1 MDQQDPAVIKLP
13 LFSKTSKLAAIPGQ
27 SEGVTYGV
35 VWDACRDPEHGFG
48 YVAELLPG
56 RRARLLAWLAAGGKV
71 YSCDRPLTG
80 LAGLR
85 PSLELVQWQDRKG
98 QGAIRVPD
106 PNGGGQPVIVGEYQT
121 TWDQR
126 YGFVNPTRDPGR
138 FFLTRNWEL
147 RYFLAVSWLT
157 FVHIPQTQGVAAGT
171 GGGRIGEVILDLL
184 DGPLPDALD
193 ALIWRGTTQQGQTSG
208 FERFAARQLVEAG
221 AADVRAVAAEHN
233 VTLVRL
239 GSTSLFW
246 LRFDDDVSPEQRA
259 TLLAVEAALNRLW
272 FVEWAAG
279 AADGGTGML
288 HAFDE
293 RFCAQAAQG
302 ALREISRNAGAVA
315 QRERADN
322 PYRTIRGAEGA
333 RGGIWDVSTRFVD
346 TCERLKLPFRLEY
359 RFDTDLDA
367 GVMAVRFTVP
377 SANAFPA
384 SRMGERGWY
393 DARAGRPAC
402 AAAYAIRLAGLM
414 AQVAFASS
422 VRVMAVDVTAHEDG
436 LAGRPLLSLGF
447 DRTPFLMEALPP
459 LKDGRL
465 DNPMF
470 DDDPLAVL
478 NVLKPV
484 RHAVR
489 FAGDRGLCEIT
500 PLPVH
505 ASLAAKRQEVWR
517 DRRPLPE
524 PLRGLLRADT
534 VAELD
539 VMHDDA
545 VVGDDEV
552 RAILEENEESP
563 LIASV
568 QLEAVLSRI
577 GEIGLDEQGR
587 LPLYCAY
594 PMARLIVSLD
604 SGMGAGSVLPDAEP
618 LRSADTRYWKAPDA
632 AYGAHLWLSRFARQE
647 GDADRGLA
655 EALQC
660 LSLAPTTA
668 RAYIEVAV
676 CHAEQ
681 EQYAQAA
688 ETLTQGL
695 RVALLPGDFLYMYYR
710 LAYALWRIGRTN
722 EAVACY
728 TMVLREP
735 NTALAETARGEL
747 AELRQQIDDTRP
759 PMAVAEAEQVLH
771 AANIPVSPTE
781 AALDAMAAAAVGLTD
796 AGVPMAAHDAVWLMS
811 RHMRN
816 SDVYDSMAASLR
828 DGVADR
834 S

>member
-1 MDQQDPAVIKLP
+1 MDQDPAVIKLP

-56 RRARLLAWLAAGGKV
+56 RRARLLAWLAADGKV

-85 PSLELVQWQDRKG
+85 PSLELAQWQDRKG

-121 TWDQR
+121 TWDKR

-221 AADVRAVAAEHN
+221 AADVRAIAAEHN

>member
-1 MDQQDPAVIKLP
+1 MDRDPAVIKLP

-85 PSLELVQWQDRKG
+85 PSLELAQWQDRKG

-121 TWDQR
+121 TWDKR

-138 FFLTRNWEL
+138 FFLARNWEL

-157 FVHIPQTQGVAAGT
+157 FVHIPQTQGIAAGT
-171 GGGRIGEVILDLL
+171 GGGRIGEVILGLL

-221 AADVRAVAAEHN
+221 AADVRAIAAAHN

-315 QRERADN
+315 QRGRADN

-384 SRMGERGWY
+384 SRMGERDWY

-402 AAAYAIRLAGLM
+402 AATYAIRLAGLM

-710 LAYALWRIGRTN
+710 LAYALWRIGRMN

>member
-1 MDQQDPAVIKLP
+1 MDRDPAVIKLP

-27 SEGVTYGV
+27 PEGVTYGV

-221 AADVRAVAAEHN
+221 AADVRAIAAEHN

-302 ALREISRNAGAVA
+302 ALGEISRNAGAVA

-447 DRTPFLMEALPP
+447 DRTPFLMEASPP

-747 AELRQQIDDTRP
+747 AELRQQIDNTRP

>member
-1 MDQQDPAVIKLP
+1 MDQDPAVIKLP

-27 SEGVTYGV
+27 PEGVTYAV
-35 VWDACRDPEHGFG
+35 VWDACRDPEDGFG

-56 RRARLLAWLAAGGKV
+56 RRARVLAWLGAGGKV
-71 YSCDRPLTG
+71 YSCDRPLSS

-147 RYFLAVSWLT
+147 RYFLAISWLT

-171 GGGRIGEVILDLL
+171 GGGRIGEVILNLL

-193 ALIWRGTTQQGQTSG
+193 ALIWRGTTQQGQASG

-221 AADVRAVAAEHN
+221 AADVRAIAAEHN

-359 RFDTDLDA
+359 RFDVDLDA

-604 SGMGAGSVLPDAEP
+604 SGMGTGSVLPDAEP

-781 AALDAMAAAAVGLTD
+781 TALDAMAAAAVGLTD

>member
-1 MDQQDPAVIKLP
+1 MDQDPAVIKLP

-27 SEGVTYGV
+27 PEDVTYAV

-157 FVHIPQTQGVAAGT
+157 FVHIPQTQGIAAGT

-221 AADVRAVAAEHN
+221 AADVRAIAAAHN

-246 LRFDDDVSPEQRA
+246 LRFDDDVSPGQRA

-465 DNPMF
+465 DNPIF

-478 NVLKPV
+478 NVLKPA

-505 ASLAAKRQEVWR
+505 ASLAVKRQEVWR

-577 GEIGLDEQGR
+577 GEIGLNEQGR

-710 LAYALWRIGRTN
+710 LAYALWRIGRTY

-828 DGVADR
+828 DGVTDR

>member
-1 MDQQDPAVIKLP
+1 MDQDPAVIKLP
-13 LFSKTSKLAAIPGQ
+13 IFSKTSKLAAIPGQ
-27 SEGVTYGV
+27 PEGVTYGV

-56 RRARLLAWLAAGGKV
+56 RRARLLAWLAADGKA

-121 TWDQR
+121 TWDKR

-221 AADVRAVAAEHN
+221 AADVRAIAAEHN

-302 ALREISRNAGAVA
+302 ALGEISRNAGAVA
-315 QRERADN
+315 QRGRADN

-333 RGGIWDVSTRFVD
+333 RGGVWDVSTRFVD

-359 RFDTDLDA
+359 RFDVDLDT

-377 SANAFPA
+377 SADAFPA
-384 SRMGERGWY
+384 SRMGERDWY

-414 AQVAFASS
+414 AQAAFASS
-422 VRVMAVDVTAHEDG
+422 VRVMGVDVTAHEDG

-505 ASLAAKRQEVWR
+505 ASLEAKRQEVWR

-539 VMHDDA
+539 VMHDGA

-695 RVALLPGDFLYMYYR
+695 QVALLPGDFLYMYYR

>member
-1 MDQQDPAVIKLP
+1 MDQDPAVIKLP

-48 YVAELLPG
+48 YVAELLSG
-56 RRARLLAWLAAGGKV
+56 RRARLLAWLAADGKV
-71 YSCDRPLTG
+71 YSCDRPLSG
-80 LAGLR
+80 LAGMS
-85 PSLELVQWQDRKG
+85 PSLELAQWRDRKG
-98 QGAIRVPD
+98 QGAIRVPAPD
-106 PNGGGQPVIVGEYQT
+106 GGGRPVIVGEYQT

-138 FFLTRNWEL
+138 FFLTRGWEL

-193 ALIWRGTTQQGQTSG
+193 ALIWRGTTQQGQASG

-221 AADVRAVAAEHN
+221 AADVRAIAAEHN

-359 RFDTDLDA
+359 RFDMDLDA

-377 SANAFPA
+377 SADAFPA

-402 AAAYAIRLAGLM
+402 AAAYAIRLVGLM

-517 DRRPLPE
+517 DRRSLPE

-539 VMHDDA
+539 VMHDGA

-594 PMARLIVSLD
+594 PMARLIVSVD

>member
-1 MDQQDPAVIKLP
+1 MDRDPAVIKLP

-221 AADVRAVAAEHN
+221 AADVRAIAAEHN

-447 DRTPFLMEALPP
+447 DRTPLLMEALPP

-604 SGMGAGSVLPDAEP
+604 SGMGTGSVLPDAEP

-781 AALDAMAAAAVGLTD
+781 AALDALAAAAVGLTD

>member
-1 MDQQDPAVIKLP
+1 MDQDPAVIKLP

-27 SEGVTYGV
+27 PEGVTYGV

-157 FVHIPQTQGVAAGT
+157 FVHIPQTQGVAAGS
-171 GGGRIGEVILDLL
+171 GGGRIGEVILNLM

-221 AADVRAVAAEHN
+221 AADVRAIAAAHN

-322 PYRTIRGAEGA
+322 PYRTIRGAEGV

-359 RFDTDLDA
+359 RFDMDLDA

-414 AQVAFASS
+414 TQVAFASS

-505 ASLAAKRQEVWR
+505 ASLAAKRQDVWR

-594 PMARLIVSLD
+594 PMARLIVSVD
-604 SGMGAGSVLPDAEP
+604 SGMGTGSVLPDAEP

-781 AALDAMAAAAVGLTD
+781 AALDALAAAAVGLTD

>member
-1 MDQQDPAVIKLP
+1 MDQDPAVIKLP

-138 FFLTRNWEL
+138 FFLTRSWEL

-193 ALIWRGTTQQGQTSG
+193 ALIWRGTTQQGQASG

-221 AADVRAVAAEHN
+221 AADVRAIAAEHN

-246 LRFDDDVSPEQRA
+246 LRFDDDASPEQRA

-359 RFDTDLDA
+359 RFDMDLDA

-377 SANAFPA
+377 SADAFPA
-384 SRMGERGWY
+384 SRMGERDWY

-402 AAAYAIRLAGLM
+402 AATYAIRLAGLM
-414 AQVAFASS
+414 AQAAFASS
-422 VRVMAVDVTAHEDG
+422 VRVMGVDVTAHEGG

-465 DNPMF
+465 DNPIF

-539 VMHDDA
+539 VMHDGA

-604 SGMGAGSVLPDAEP
+604 SAVGAGSVLPDAEP

-759 PMAVAEAEQVLH
+759 PMALAEAEQVLH

-781 AALDAMAAAAVGLTD
+781 AVLDAMAAAAVGLTD

-816 SDVYDSMAASLR
+816 SDMYDSMAASLR

>member
-1 MDQQDPAVIKLP
+1 MDQDPAVIKLP
-13 LFSKTSKLAAIPGQ
+13 IFSKTSKLAAIPGQ
-27 SEGVTYGV
+27 PEDVTYAV

-157 FVHIPQTQGVAAGT
+157 FVHIPQTQGIAAGT

-221 AADVRAVAAEHN
+221 AADVRAIAAEHN

-246 LRFDDDVSPEQRA
+246 LRFDDDVSPGQRA

-465 DNPMF
+465 DNPIF

-478 NVLKPV
+478 NVLKPA

-505 ASLAAKRQEVWR
+505 ASLAVKRQEVWR

-577 GEIGLDEQGR
+577 GEIGLNEQGR

-710 LAYALWRIGRTN
+710 LAYALWRIGRTY

-828 DGVADR
+828 DGVTDR

>member
-1 MDQQDPAVIKLP
+1 MDQDPAVIKLP

-157 FVHIPQTQGVAAGT
+157 FVHIPQTQGVAAGS
-171 GGGRIGEVILDLL
+171 GGGRIGEVILNLM

-221 AADVRAVAAEHN
+221 AADVRAIAAAHN

-359 RFDTDLDA
+359 RFDVDLDA

-377 SANAFPA
+377 SADAFPA

-781 AALDAMAAAAVGLTD
+781 TALDAMAAAAVGLTD

>member
-1 MDQQDPAVIKLP
+1 MDQDPAVIKLP

-157 FVHIPQTQGVAAGT
+157 FVHIPQTQGIAAGT

-221 AADVRAVAAEHN
+221 AADVRAIAAEHN

-315 QRERADN
+315 QRGRADN

-524 PLRGLLRADT
+524 LLRGLLRADT

>member
-1 MDQQDPAVIKLP
+1 MDQDPAVIKLP
-13 LFSKTSKLAAIPGQ
+13 LFSKTSKLAAIPGRP
-27 SEGVTYGV
+27 EGVTYAV
-35 VWDACRDPEHGFG
+35 VWDACRDPEDGFG

-56 RRARLLAWLAAGGKV
+56 RRARVLAWLGAGGKV
-71 YSCDRPLTG
+71 YSCDRPLSS

-157 FVHIPQTQGVAAGT
+157 FVHIPQTQGIAAGT
-171 GGGRIGEVILDLL
+171 GGGRIGEVILGLL

-193 ALIWRGTTQQGQTSG
+193 ALIWRGTTQQGQASG

-221 AADVRAVAAEHN
+221 AADVRAIAAEHN

-288 HAFDE
+288 QAFDE
-293 RFCAQAAQG
+293 LFCVQAAQG
-302 ALREISRNAGAVA
+302 ALREISRNAVAVA

-377 SANAFPA
+377 SANAFPS

-465 DNPMF
+465 DNPIF

-505 ASLAAKRQEVWR
+505 ASLAAKRQEVWC

-594 PMARLIVSLD
+594 PMARLIVSVD

-759 PMAVAEAEQVLH
+759 PMALAEAEQVLH

>member
-1 MDQQDPAVIKLP
+1 MDQDPAVIKLP

-56 RRARLLAWLAAGGKV
+56 RRARLLAWLAADGKV

-85 PSLELVQWQDRKG
+85 PSLELAQWQDRKG

-121 TWDQR
+121 TWDKR

-157 FVHIPQTQGVAAGT
+157 FVHIPQTQGIAAGT
-171 GGGRIGEVILDLL
+171 GGGRIGEVILGLL

-221 AADVRAVAAEHN
+221 AADVRAIAAEHN

-315 QRERADN
+315 QRGRADN

-333 RGGIWDVSTRFVD
+333 RGGVWDVSTRFVD

-377 SANAFPA
+377 SADAFPA

-402 AAAYAIRLAGLM
+402 AATYAIRLAGLM

-781 AALDAMAAAAVGLTD
+781 TALDAMAAAAVGLTD

>member
-1 MDQQDPAVIKLP
+1 MDQDPAVIKLP

-85 PSLELVQWQDRKG
+85 PSLELAQWQDRKG

-121 TWDQR
+121 TWDKR

-157 FVHIPQTQGVAAGT
+157 FVHIPQTQGVAAGS

-221 AADVRAVAAEHN
+221 AADVRAIAAEHN

>member
-1 MDQQDPAVIKLP
+1 MDQDPAVIKLP

-27 SEGVTYGV
+27 PEGVTYGV

-56 RRARLLAWLAAGGKV
+56 RRARLLAWLAADGKV

-85 PSLELVQWQDRKG
+85 PSLELAQWQDRKG

-121 TWDQR
+121 TWDKR

-171 GGGRIGEVILDLL
+171 GGGRIGEVILNLL

-193 ALIWRGTTQQGQTSG
+193 ALIWRGTTQQGQASG

-221 AADVRAVAAEHN
+221 AADVRAIAAEHN

-414 AQVAFASS
+414 AQAAFASS

-594 PMARLIVSLD
+594 PMARLIVSVD

>member
-1 MDQQDPAVIKLP
+1 MDQDPAVIKLP

-27 SEGVTYGV
+27 PEGVTYAV
-35 VWDACRDPEHGFG
+35 VWDACRDPEDGFG

-56 RRARLLAWLAAGGKV
+56 RRARVLAWLGAGGKV
-71 YSCDRPLTG
+71 YSCDRPLSS

-85 PSLELVQWQDRKG
+85 PSLELAQWQDRKG

-121 TWDQR
+121 TWDKR

-157 FVHIPQTQGVAAGT
+157 FVHIPQTQGIAAGT
-171 GGGRIGEVILDLL
+171 GGGRIGEVILGLL

-193 ALIWRGTTQQGQTSG
+193 ALIWRGTTQQGQASG

-221 AADVRAVAAEHN
+221 AADVRAIAAEHN

-594 PMARLIVSLD
+594 PMARLIMSVD

>member
-1 MDQQDPAVIKLP
+1 MDQDPAVIKLP

-48 YVAELLPG
+48 YVVELLPG
-56 RRARLLAWLAAGGKV
+56 RRARLLAWLAADGKV

-85 PSLELVQWQDRKG
+85 PSLELAQWQDRKG

-121 TWDQR
+121 TWDKR

-157 FVHIPQTQGVAAGT
+157 FVHIPQTQGIAAGT
-171 GGGRIGEVILDLL
+171 GGGRIGEVILGLL

-193 ALIWRGTTQQGQTSG
+193 ALIWRGTTQQGQASG

-221 AADVRAVAAEHN
+221 AADVRAIAAEHN

-759 PMAVAEAEQVLH
+759 PMALAEAEQVLH

>member
-1 MDQQDPAVIKLP
+1 MDQDPAVIKLP
-13 LFSKTSKLAAIPGQ
+13 IFPKTSKLAAIPGRP
-27 SEGVTYGV
+27 EGVTYGV

-56 RRARLLAWLAAGGKV
+56 RRARLLAWLATDGKV
-71 YSCDRPLTG
+71 YSCNRPLTG

-85 PSLELVQWQDRKG
+85 PSLELAQWQDRKG

-121 TWDQR
+121 TWDKR

-171 GGGRIGEVILDLL
+171 GGGRIGEVILNLL

-193 ALIWRGTTQQGQTSG
+193 ALIWRGTTQQGQASG

-221 AADVRAVAAEHN
+221 AADVRAIAAEHN

-315 QRERADN
+315 QRGRADN

-333 RGGIWDVSTRFVD
+333 RGGVWDVSTRFVD

-359 RFDTDLDA
+359 RFDVDLDA

-377 SANAFPA
+377 SADAFPA
-384 SRMGERGWY
+384 SRMGERDWY

-402 AAAYAIRLAGLM
+402 AATYAIRLAGLM
-414 AQVAFASS
+414 VQAAFASS
-422 VRVMAVDVTAHEDG
+422 VRVMGVDVTAHEDG

-465 DNPMF
+465 DNPIF

-505 ASLAAKRQEVWR
+505 ASLAAKRQEVWC

-747 AELRQQIDDTRP
+747 AELRQQIDNTRP

>member
-1 MDQQDPAVIKLP
+1 MDQDPAVIKLP

-27 SEGVTYGV
+27 PEGVTYAV

-56 RRARLLAWLAAGGKV
+56 RRARVLAWLGAGGKV
-71 YSCDRPLTG
+71 YSCDRPLSS

-85 PSLELVQWQDRKG
+85 PSLELAQWQDRKG

-121 TWDQR
+121 TWDKR

-221 AADVRAVAAEHN
+221 AADVRAIAAEHN

-359 RFDTDLDA
+359 RFDT
-367 GVMAVRFTVP
+367 
-377 SANAFPA
+377 
-384 SRMGERGWY
+384 
-393 DARAGRPAC
+393 
-402 AAAYAIRLAGLM
+402 
-414 AQVAFASS
+414 
-422 VRVMAVDVTAHEDG
+422 
-436 LAGRPLLSLGF
+436 
-447 DRTPFLMEALPP
+447 
-459 LKDGRL
+459 
-465 DNPMF
+465 
-470 DDDPLAVL
+470 
-478 NVLKPV
+478 
-484 RHAVR
+484 
-489 FAGDRGLCEIT
+489 
-500 PLPVH
+500 
-505 ASLAAKRQEVWR
+505 
-517 DRRPLPE
+517 
-524 PLRGLLRADT
+524 
-534 VAELD
+534 
-539 VMHDDA
+539 
-545 VVGDDEV
+545 
-552 RAILEENEESP
+552 
-563 LIASV
+563 
-568 QLEAVLSRI
+568 
-577 GEIGLDEQGR
+577 
-587 LPLYCAY
+587 
-594 PMARLIVSLD
+594 
-604 SGMGAGSVLPDAEP
+604 GS
-618 LRSADTRYWKAPDA
+618 
-632 AYGAHLWLSRFARQE
+632 
-647 GDADRGLA
+647 
-655 EALQC
+655 
-660 LSLAPTTA
+660 
-668 RAYIEVAV
+668 
-676 CHAEQ
+676 
-681 EQYAQAA
+681 
-688 ETLTQGL
+688 
-695 RVALLPGDFLYMYYR
+695 
-710 LAYALWRIGRTN
+710 
-722 EAVACY
+722 
-728 TMVLREP
+728 
-735 NTALAETARGEL
+735 
-747 AELRQQIDDTRP
+747 
-759 PMAVAEAEQVLH
+759 
-771 AANIPVSPTE
+771 
-781 AALDAMAAAAVGLTD
+781 
-796 AGVPMAAHDAVWLMS
+796 
-811 RHMRN
+811 
-816 SDVYDSMAASLR
+816 
-828 DGVADR
+828 
-834 S
+834 

>member
-1 MDQQDPAVIKLP
+1 MDQDPAVIKLP

-56 RRARLLAWLAAGGKV
+56 RRARLLAWLAADGKV

-85 PSLELVQWQDRKG
+85 PSLELAQWQDRKG

-121 TWDQR
+121 TWDKR

-171 GGGRIGEVILDLL
+171 GGGRIGEVILGLL

-193 ALIWRGTTQQGQTSG
+193 ALIWRGTTQQGQASG

-221 AADVRAVAAEHN
+221 AADVRAIAAEHN

-288 HAFDE
+288 HAFDD

-465 DNPMF
+465 DNPIF

>member
-1 MDQQDPAVIKLP
+1 MDQDPAVIKLP

-48 YVAELLPG
+48 YVVELLPG

-106 PNGGGQPVIVGEYQT
+106 PNGVGQPVIVGEYQT

-157 FVHIPQTQGVAAGT
+157 FVHIPQTQGIAAGT
-171 GGGRIGEVILDLL
+171 GGGRIGEVILGLL

-193 ALIWRGTTQQGQTSG
+193 ALIWRGTTQQGQASG

-221 AADVRAVAAEHN
+221 AADVRAIAAEHN

-302 ALREISRNAGAVA
+302 ALREISRNAVAVA

-505 ASLAAKRQEVWR
+505 ASLEAKRKEVWC

-594 PMARLIVSLD
+594 PMARLIVSVD
-604 SGMGAGSVLPDAEP
+604 SGMGTGSVLPDAEP

-710 LAYALWRIGRTN
+710 LAYALWRSGRTN

>member
-1 MDQQDPAVIKLP
+1 MDQDPAVIKLP

-27 SEGVTYGV
+27 PEGVTYAV
-35 VWDACRDPEHGFG
+35 VWDACRDPEDGFG

-56 RRARLLAWLAAGGKV
+56 RRARVLAWLGAGGKV
-71 YSCDRPLTG
+71 YSCDRPLSS

-85 PSLELVQWQDRKG
+85 PSLELAQWQDRKG

-121 TWDQR
+121 TWDKR

-157 FVHIPQTQGVAAGT
+157 FVHIPQTQGIAAGT

-221 AADVRAVAAEHN
+221 AADVRAIAAEHN

-315 QRERADN
+315 QRGRADN

-333 RGGIWDVSTRFVD
+333 RGGVWDVSTRFVD

-402 AAAYAIRLAGLM
+402 AATYAIRLAGLM
-414 AQVAFASS
+414 AQAAFASS
-422 VRVMAVDVTAHEDG
+422 VRVMGVDVTAHEDG

-539 VMHDDA
+539 VMHDGA

-594 PMARLIVSLD
+594 PMARLVVSLD

-660 LSLAPTTA
+660 LALAPTTA

-781 AALDAMAAAAVGLTD
+781 TALEAMAAAAVGLTD
-796 AGVPMAAHDAVWLMS
+796 AGMPLAAHDAVWLMS

>member
-1 MDQQDPAVIKLP
+1 MDQDPAVIKLP
-13 LFSKTSKLAAIPGQ
+13 LFSKTSRLAAIPGQ
-27 SEGVTYGV
+27 PEGVTYGV

-56 RRARLLAWLAAGGKV
+56 RRARLLAWLAADGKV

-85 PSLELVQWQDRKG
+85 PSLELAQWQDRKG

-121 TWDQR
+121 TWDKR

-157 FVHIPQTQGVAAGT
+157 FVHIPQTQGIAAGT
-171 GGGRIGEVILDLL
+171 GGGRIGEVILGLL

-193 ALIWRGTTQQGQTSG
+193 ALIWRGTAQQGQTSG

-221 AADVRAVAAEHN
+221 AADVRAIAAAHN

-246 LRFDDDVSPEQRA
+246 LRFDDDVSPGQRA
-259 TLLAVEAALNRLW
+259 TLLAVEATLNRLW

-315 QRERADN
+315 QRGRADN

-465 DNPMF
+465 DNPIF

-759 PMAVAEAEQVLH
+759 PMAVDEAEQVLH
-771 AANIPVSPTE
+771 AANIPVSPTG

>member
-1 MDQQDPAVIKLP
+1 MDQDPAAIKLP

-48 YVAELLPG
+48 YVAELLSG
-56 RRARLLAWLAAGGKV
+56 RRARLLAWLAADGKV
-71 YSCDRPLTG
+71 YSCDRPLSG
-80 LAGLR
+80 LAGMS
-85 PSLELVQWQDRKG
+85 PSLELAQWRDRKG
-98 QGAIRVPD
+98 QGAIRVPAPD
-106 PNGGGQPVIVGEYQT
+106 GGGQPVIVGEYQT
-121 TWDQR
+121 TWDKR

-193 ALIWRGTTQQGQTSG
+193 ALIWRGTTQQGQASG

-221 AADVRAVAAEHN
+221 AADVRAIAAEHN

-359 RFDTDLDA
+359 RFDMDLDA

-484 RHAVR
+484 RHAVQ

-539 VMHDDA
+539 VMHDGA

-604 SGMGAGSVLPDAEP
+604 SAVGTGSVLPDAEP

-647 GDADRGLA
+647 GDTDRGLA

-759 PMAVAEAEQVLH
+759 PMALAEAEQVLH

-816 SDVYDSMAASLR
+816 SDMYDSMAASLR

>member
-1 MDQQDPAVIKLP
+1 MDQDPAVIKLP

-56 RRARLLAWLAAGGKV
+56 RRVRLLAWLAAGGKV

-221 AADVRAVAAEHN
+221 AADVRAIAAEHN

-524 PLRGLLRADT
+524 LLRGLLRADT

>member
-1 MDQQDPAVIKLP
+1 MDQDPAVIKLP

-27 SEGVTYGV
+27 PEGVTYGV

-157 FVHIPQTQGVAAGT
+157 FVHIPQTQGVAAGS
-171 GGGRIGEVILDLL
+171 GGGRIGEVILNLM

-221 AADVRAVAAEHN
+221 AADVRAIAAAHN

-293 RFCAQAAQG
+293 LFCAQAAQG

-333 RGGIWDVSTRFVD
+333 RGGVWDVSTRFVD

-359 RFDTDLDA
+359 RFDVDLDA

-402 AAAYAIRLAGLM
+402 AATYAIRLSGLM
-414 AQVAFASS
+414 TQVAFASS

-465 DNPMF
+465 DNPIF

-594 PMARLIVSLD
+594 PMARLIVSVD
-604 SGMGAGSVLPDAEP
+604 SGMGTGSVLPDAEP

-735 NTALAETARGEL
+735 TTALAETACGEL

-781 AALDAMAAAAVGLTD
+781 AALDALAAAAVGLTD

>member
-1 MDQQDPAVIKLP
+1 MDQDPAVVKLP

-27 SEGVTYGV
+27 PEGVTYAV
-35 VWDACRDPEHGFG
+35 VWDACRDPEDGFG

-56 RRARLLAWLAAGGKV
+56 RRARVLAWLGAGGKV
-71 YSCDRPLTG
+71 YSCDRPLSG

-85 PSLELVQWQDRKG
+85 PSLELAQWQDRKG

-121 TWDQR
+121 TWDKR

-157 FVHIPQTQGVAAGT
+157 FVHIPQTQGIAAGT
-171 GGGRIGEVILDLL
+171 GGGRIGEVILGLL

-193 ALIWRGTTQQGQTSG
+193 ALIWRGTTQQGQASG

-221 AADVRAVAAEHN
+221 AADVRAIAAEHN

-322 PYRTIRGAEGA
+322 PYRTIRGAEGG

-660 LSLAPTTA
+660 LALAPTTA

-710 LAYALWRIGRTN
+710 LAYALWRIGRMN

>member
-1 MDQQDPAVIKLP
+1 MDRDPAVIKLP

-27 SEGVTYGV
+27 PEGVTYGV

-121 TWDQR
+121 TWDKR

-193 ALIWRGTTQQGQTSG
+193 ALIWRGTTQQGQASG

-221 AADVRAVAAEHN
+221 AADVRAIAAEHN

-333 RGGIWDVSTRFVD
+333 RGGVWDVSTRFVD

-359 RFDTDLDA
+359 RFDADLDA

-384 SRMGERGWY
+384 SRMGERDWY

-402 AAAYAIRLAGLM
+402 AATYAIRLAGLM
-414 AQVAFASS
+414 VQAAFASS
-422 VRVMAVDVTAHEDG
+422 VRVMGVDVTAHEDG

-465 DNPMF
+465 DNPIF

-505 ASLAAKRQEVWR
+505 ASLAAKRQEVWC

-747 AELRQQIDDTRP
+747 AELRQQIDNTRP

>member
-1 MDQQDPAVIKLP
+1 MDQDPAVIKLP
-13 LFSKTSKLAAIPGQ
+13 LFSKTSKLAAIPGRP
-27 SEGVTYGV
+27 EGVTYGV

-71 YSCDRPLTG
+71 YSCGRPLTG

-157 FVHIPQTQGVAAGT
+157 FVHIPQTQGIAAGT
-171 GGGRIGEVILDLL
+171 GGGRIGEVILGLL

-221 AADVRAVAAEHN
+221 AADVRAIAAEHN

-293 RFCAQAAQG
+293 RFCVQAAQG

-346 TCERLKLPFRLEY
+346 SCERLKLPFRLEY

-377 SANAFPA
+377 SASAFPA

-447 DRTPFLMEALPP
+447 DRTTFLMEALPP

-545 VVGDDEV
+545 VVGNDEV
-552 RAILEENEESP
+552 QAILEENRESP

-568 QLEAVLSRI
+568 QLEALLSRI
-577 GEIGLDEQGR
+577 GEIGLDERGR

-604 SGMGAGSVLPDAEP
+604 SAVGAGSVLPDAEP

>member
-1 MDQQDPAVIKLP
+1 MDQDPAVIKLP
-13 LFSKTSKLAAIPGQ
+13 IFSKTSKLAAIPGQ
-27 SEGVTYGV
+27 PEDVTYAV

-221 AADVRAVAAEHN
+221 AADVRAIAAEHN

-359 RFDTDLDA
+359 RFDMDLDA

-377 SANAFPA
+377 SADAFPA

-402 AAAYAIRLAGLM
+402 AATYAIRLAGLM
-414 AQVAFASS
+414 TQVAFASS

-436 LAGRPLLSLGF
+436 LAGRSLLSLGF

-459 LKDGRL
+459 FKDGRL
-465 DNPMF
+465 DNPIF

-710 LAYALWRIGRTN
+710 LAYALWRIGQTY

-735 NTALAETARGEL
+735 STALAETARGEL

-828 DGVADR
+828 DGVTDR

>member
-1 MDQQDPAVIKLP
+1 MDQDPAVIKLP
-13 LFSKTSKLAAIPGQ
+13 LFSKTSRLAAIPGQ
-27 SEGVTYGV
+27 PEGVTYGV

-56 RRARLLAWLAAGGKV
+56 RRARLLAWLAADGKV

-85 PSLELVQWQDRKG
+85 PSLELAQWQDRKG

-121 TWDQR
+121 TWDKR

-157 FVHIPQTQGVAAGT
+157 FVHIPQTQGIAAGT

-193 ALIWRGTTQQGQTSG
+193 ALIWRGTAQQGQTSG

-221 AADVRAVAAEHN
+221 AADVRAIAAAHN

-246 LRFDDDVSPEQRA
+246 LRFDDDVSPGQRA
-259 TLLAVEAALNRLW
+259 TLLAVEATLNRLW

-465 DNPMF
+465 DNPIF

-759 PMAVAEAEQVLH
+759 PMAVDEAEQVLH
-771 AANIPVSPTE
+771 AANIPVSPTG

>member
-1 MDQQDPAVIKLP
+1 MDQDPAVIKLP

-48 YVAELLPG
+48 YVAELLSG

-71 YSCDRPLTG
+71 YSCDRPLTS

-85 PSLELVQWQDRKG
+85 PSLELVQWQDWKG

-121 TWDQR
+121 TWDKR

-138 FFLTRNWEL
+138 FFFTRNWEL

-221 AADVRAVAAEHN
+221 AADVRAIAAEHN

-315 QRERADN
+315 QRGRADN

-377 SANAFPA
+377 SADAFPA

-402 AAAYAIRLAGLM
+402 AATYAIRLAGLM
-414 AQVAFASS
+414 TQAAFASS

-465 DNPMF
+465 DNPIF

-505 ASLAAKRQEVWR
+505 ASLAAKRQEVWL

-552 RAILEENEESP
+552 QAILEENRESP

-568 QLEAVLSRI
+568 QLEALLSRI

-594 PMARLIVSLD
+594 PMARLIVSVD
-604 SGMGAGSVLPDAEP
+604 SGMGTGSVLPDAEP

-728 TMVLREP
+728 AMVLREP

>member
-1 MDQQDPAVIKLP
+1 MDQDPAVIKLP

-56 RRARLLAWLAAGGKV
+56 RRARLLAWLAADGKV
-71 YSCDRPLTG
+71 YSCDRPLTS

-85 PSLELVQWQDRKG
+85 PSLELAQWQDRKG

-121 TWDQR
+121 TWDKR

-157 FVHIPQTQGVAAGT
+157 FVHIPQTQGIAAGT
-171 GGGRIGEVILDLL
+171 GGGRIGEVILGLL

-193 ALIWRGTTQQGQTSG
+193 ALIWRGTAQQGQTSG

-221 AADVRAVAAEHN
+221 AADVRAIAAAHN

-246 LRFDDDVSPEQRA
+246 LRFDDDVSPGQRA
-259 TLLAVEAALNRLW
+259 TLLAVEATLNRLW

-465 DNPMF
+465 DNPIF

-759 PMAVAEAEQVLH
+759 PMAVDEAEQVLH
-771 AANIPVSPTE
+771 AANIPVSPTG

>member
-1 MDQQDPAVIKLP
+1 MDQDPAVIKLP
-13 LFSKTSKLAAIPGQ
+13 IFSKTSKLAAIPGQ
-27 SEGVTYGV
+27 PEGVTYAV
-35 VWDACRDPEHGFG
+35 VWDACRDPEDGFG

-56 RRARLLAWLAAGGKV
+56 RRARVLAWLGAGGKV

-85 PSLELVQWQDRKG
+85 PSLELAQWQDRKG

-157 FVHIPQTQGVAAGT
+157 FVHIPQTQGVAAGS
-171 GGGRIGEVILDLL
+171 GGGRIGEVILNLL

-221 AADVRAVAAEHN
+221 AADVRAIAAAHN

-246 LRFDDDVSPEQRA
+246 LRFDDDVSPGQRA

-288 HAFDE
+288 QAFDE
-293 RFCAQAAQG
+293 LFCVQAAQG
-302 ALREISRNAGAVA
+302 ALREISRNAVAVA

-377 SANAFPA
+377 SANAFPS
-384 SRMGERGWY
+384 SRMRERGWY

-465 DNPMF
+465 DNPIF

-534 VAELD
+534 VAEMD

>member
-1 MDQQDPAVIKLP
+1 MDQDPAVIKLP
-13 LFSKTSKLAAIPGQ
+13 LFSKTSRLAAIPGQ
-27 SEGVTYGV
+27 PEGVTYGV

-56 RRARLLAWLAAGGKV
+56 RRARLLAWLAADGKV

-85 PSLELVQWQDRKG
+85 PSLELAQWQDRKG

-121 TWDQR
+121 TWDKR

-157 FVHIPQTQGVAAGT
+157 FVHIPQTQGIAAGT
-171 GGGRIGEVILDLL
+171 GGGRIGEVILGLL

-193 ALIWRGTTQQGQTSG
+193 ALIWRGTAQQGQTSG

-221 AADVRAVAAEHN
+221 AADVRAIAAAHN

-246 LRFDDDVSPEQRA
+246 LRFDDDVSPGQRA
-259 TLLAVEAALNRLW
+259 TLLAVEATLNRLW

-293 RFCAQAAQG
+293 RFCAQAGQG
-302 ALREISRNAGAVA
+302 APREISRNAGAVA

-759 PMAVAEAEQVLH
+759 PMAVDEAEQVLH
-771 AANIPVSPTE
+771 AANIPVSPTG

>member
-1 MDQQDPAVIKLP
+1 MDQDPAVIKLP

-35 VWDACRDPEHGFG
+35 VWDACRNPEHGFG

-157 FVHIPQTQGVAAGT
+157 FVHIPQTQGIAAGT

-221 AADVRAVAAEHN
+221 AADVRAIAAEHN

-604 SGMGAGSVLPDAEP
+604 SGMGTGSVLPDAEP

-710 LAYALWRIGRTN
+710 LAYALWHIGRTN

-796 AGVPMAAHDAVWLMS
+796 AGVPMAAHDVVWLMS